1 MNSSEDVAGLTARI
15 SNFQLENVSI
25 SKHIINSIMLVNQSK
40 GEIVIAAIN
49 ESEDI
54 VVDVA
59 EGNEVYLTNTI
70 PSVGN

>member
-25 SKHIINSIMLVNQSK
+25 SKHIINSIMFVNLSK

>member
-25 SKHIINSIMLVNQSK
+25 SKHIINSIMFVNLSK

-59 EGNEVYLTNTI
+59 ECNEVYLTNTI